1 MNTRWLETSTRFAA
15 ALALVAPVA
24 LIGCQTTTNNDVAP
38 ANQTPA
44 AKKTDAAHADAGQM
58 KLPPGWT
65 EADMQTCMAAM
76 TPGPMQQKMARG
88 VGHWSGKFTQ
98 WMAPD
103 TEPMT
108 APCTCTLSDAMN
120 GRFVKNEFQCDMP
133 GFGPFH
139 GLGYYGYDNVAQKP
153 VAVWLDNMATGIMN
167 GDGTFSSDG
176 NTLTW
181 NFHAMCPLTKKPEVM
196 REIEKYTSDN
206 SMTLDMYGNDPKSGK
221 EFHMMHIDLTRQ
233 SS

>member
-1 MNTRWLETSTRFAA
+1 MITRLLTESVRILC
-15 ALALVAPVA
+15 LAAPVA
-24 LIGCQTTTNNDVAP
+24 LAACATTTHEDVGPDSHSATSS
-38 ANQTPA
+38 Q
-44 AKKTDAAHADAGQM
+44 AGKAQGDMPQM

-65 EADMQTCMAAM
+65 EADMKTLMAAM
-76 TPGPMQQKMARG
+76 TPGPMQQKMSRG
-88 VGHWSGKFTQ
+88 VGHWAGKFTQ

-108 APCTCTLSDAMN
+108 TPCTCTLTSVME
-120 GRFVKNEFQCDMP
+120 GRFVKNEFACDMP
-133 GFGPFH
+133 GMGPFQ
-139 GLGYYGYDNVAQKP
+139 GLGFYGYDNVAQKP
-153 VAVWLDNMATGIMN
+153 VATWLDSMATGIMN

-181 NFHAMCPLTKKPEVM
+181 NYHTMCPLTKKAEIM
-196 REIEKYTSDN
+196 REVEKYTSDN
-206 SMTLDMYGNDPKSGK
+206 SMTIDMYGNDPKSGK